1 MAIREFADAVRTAL
15 GERLV
20 EMRLFGSKARS
31 DDTDASDI
39 DVLLVIRDADWRL
52 ENRIVD
58 LAFDVNLRHDVFV
71 APLLIDQ
78 ARFEDPVWRI
88 TDLAL
93 AVAEEGIPL

>member
-1 MAIREFADAVRTAL
+1 
-15 GERLV
+15 
-20 EMRLFGSKARS
+20 
-31 DDTDASDI
+31 
-39 DVLLVIRDADWRL
+39 
-52 ENRIVD
+52 
-58 LAFDVNLRHDVFV
+58 VFV